1 MALSFGA
8 CILQTS
14 ACSNVNNGRRKKKK
28 TKGGEWG
35 QTSIESYSQVGAQ
48 VSLQMQY
55 YQVKTLLGTKVEDE
69 GPGN

>member
-14 ACSNVNNGRRKKKK
+14 ACSNVNNERRGKKK

>member
-1 MALSFGA
+1 MHFADICMLK
-8 CILQTS
+8 C
-14 ACSNVNNGRRKKKK
+14 NNERREKKK

>member
-14 ACSNVNNGRRKKKK
+14 ACSNVTTKEGKKKK